1 MESVKTG
8 KTNKVGKNTE
18 MAHTKTNKETHFKQ
32 VSAITNRI
40 RSIGG
45 IFTKIAKKVREL
57 VKKHP
62 KKSSAALVVLT
73 PVACKRAKELDDK
86 VQDKSKQAEK
96 ENKINWWKYSGL
108 TIATSLLLA
117 ACSAGDIDKQ
127 IELEQEKQK
136 TEQEKKEAENARDR
150 ANKSEIELEQ
160 ERQKT
165 NKSGIELANSQIKA
179 EQERQKTEQEKQK
192 ANKSEIE
199 LEQQKQKTINT
210 QRDLIK
216 EQKDFI
222 KETEQNCQ
230 EKHGQLFIKRA
241 RIKTG
246 ITTGI
251 AIEIE
256 AECKTPKPTKTN
268 QTPIQPKHLPNSK
281 HPHSQRGSKAQELI
295 AYLLFEQKDFIIET
309 EQKCQEK
316 HNQFFIKKAGIKG
329 GAIEVEAE
337 CKTPKPTKTNQ
348 TPIQPKHLPN
358 SKQPHSQRGSK
369 AQELIAYLQKEL
381 ESLPYS
387 QKAIAKQVDFYKPS
401 SIAYLELDPRDFKV
415 TEEWQNENLKIRSKA
430 QAKMLE
436 MRKPQANLSPSQSF
450 LFVQRIFADI
460 NKEIEAAAN
469 TEKKAEKVGYG
480 YSKRV

>member
-18 MAHTKTNKETHFKQ
+18 MTNTKTNKKTHFKQ
-32 VSAITNRI
+32 VSAIINTL

-45 IFTKIAKKVREL
+45 FFTKIVKKVREL
-57 VKKHP
+57 IKKHP
-62 KKSSAALVVLT
+62 EKSSAALVVLT
-73 PVACKRAKELDDK
+73 HVACKKAKELDDK

-96 ENKINWWKYSGL
+96 ENQINWWKYSGL

-117 ACSAGDIDKQ
+117 ACSTGDIDKQ

-136 TEQEKKEAENARDR
+136 ANKSGIELEQEKQKANKSGIELEQERQKTEQEKQK

-230 EKHGQLFIKRA
+230 EKHGQLFIKKA

-256 AECKTPKPTKTN
+256 AECKTPKP
-268 QTPIQPKHLPNSK
+268 
-281 HPHSQRGSKAQELI
+281 A
-295 AYLLFEQKDFIIET
+295 
-309 EQKCQEK
+309 
-316 HNQFFIKKAGIKG
+316 
-329 GAIEVEAE
+329 
-337 CKTPKPTKTNQ
+337 KTNQ

-358 SKQPHSQRGSK
+358 SKQPRSQRGSK

-415 TEEWQNENLKIRSKA
+415 TEEWQKENLKIRSKA

-436 MRKPQANLSPSQSF
+436 MRNPQAHLPTSQSL
-450 LFVQRIFADI
+450 LFVQKIFADI
-460 NKEIEAAAN
+460 NKEIKAVAN
-469 TEKKAEKVGYG
+469 TEKKAEKAGYG

>member
-1 MESVKTG
+1 MESV
-8 KTNKVGKNTE
+8 KTNKVGKNAET
-18 MAHTKTNKETHFKQ
+18 ANAKANKETHFKQ
-32 VSAITNRI
+32 ASAITNTL

-45 IFTKIAKKVREL
+45 FFTKIMKRVREL

-62 KKSSAALVVLT
+62 EKSSAALVVLT
-73 PVACKRAKELDDK
+73 HVACKKAKELDDK

-96 ENKINWWKYSGL
+96 ENQINWWKYSGL

-136 TEQEKKEAENARDR
+136 TEQEQQKTEQEKQK
-150 ANKSEIELEQ
+150 ANKSGIELEQ

-165 NKSGIELANSQIKA
+165 EQERQKTNKSEIELANSQIKV
-179 EQERQKTEQEKQK
+179 EQEKQK

-230 EKHGQLFIKRA
+230 EKHGQLFIKKA

-251 AIEIE
+251 
-256 AECKTPKPTKTN
+256 
-268 QTPIQPKHLPNSK
+268 
-281 HPHSQRGSKAQELI
+281 
-295 AYLLFEQKDFIIET
+295 
-309 EQKCQEK
+309 
-316 HNQFFIKKAGIKG
+316 
-329 GAIEVEAE
+329 AIEVEAE

-358 SKQPHSQRGSK
+358 SKQPRSQRGSK

-387 QKAIAKQVDFYKPS
+387 QKAIAKQVNFYRPS
-401 SIAYLELDPRDFKV
+401 SIAYLELDPRDFKI

-436 MRKPQANLSPSQSF
+436 MRSLKPDPQAHLSTSQSL
-450 LFVQRIFADI
+450 LFIQKIFADVS
-460 NKEIEAAAN
+460 KEIKVVAN
-469 TEKKAEKVGYG
+469 TEKKAEKAGYG
-480 YSKRV
+480 YSKRM

>member
-1 MESVKTG
+1 MESG

-18 MAHTKTNKETHFKQ
+18 IANTKANKETHFKQ
-32 VSAITNRI
+32 VSAITNTL

-45 IFTKIAKKVREL
+45 FFTKIVKKVREL
-57 VKKHP
+57 IKKHP
-62 KKSSAALVVLT
+62 EKSSAALVVLT
-73 PVACKRAKELDDK
+73 HVACKKAKELDDK

-96 ENKINWWKYSGL
+96 ENQINWWKYSGL

-117 ACSAGDIDKQ
+117 ACSTGDIDKQ

-136 TEQEKKEAENARDR
+136 ANKSGIELEQEGQKTEQEKQK

-199 LEQQKQKTINT
+199 LERQKQKTINT

-230 EKHGQLFIKRA
+230 EKHGQLFIKKT

-256 AECKTPKPTKTN
+256 AECKTPKPAKTN
-268 QTPIQPKHLPNSK
+268 PYP
-281 HPHSQRGSKAQELI
+281 A
-295 AYLLFEQKDFIIET
+295 
-309 EQKCQEK
+309 
-316 HNQFFIKKAGIKG
+316 
-329 GAIEVEAE
+329 
-337 CKTPKPTKTNQ
+337 KTP
-348 TPIQPKHLPN
+348 
-358 SKQPHSQRGSK
+358 SK
-369 AQELIAYLQKEL
+369 L
-381 ESLPYS
+381 
-387 QKAIAKQVDFYKPS
+387 
-401 SIAYLELDPRDFKV
+401 
-415 TEEWQNENLKIRSKA
+415 
-430 QAKMLE
+430 
-436 MRKPQANLSPSQSF
+436 
-450 LFVQRIFADI
+450 
-460 NKEIEAAAN
+460 
-469 TEKKAEKVGYG
+469 
-480 YSKRV
+480 

>member
-18 MAHTKTNKETHFKQ
+18 TADTKANKETHFKQ
-32 VSAITNRI
+32 ASTITNTL

-45 IFTKIAKKVREL
+45 FFTKIAKKVREL

-62 KKSSAALVVLT
+62 KKSKVALVVLT
-73 PVACKRAKELDDK
+73 HAACKKAKELDDK

-96 ENKINWWKYSGL
+96 ENQINWWKYSGL

-127 IELEQEKQK
+127 IELEQEKQEANKSGIELEQERQK
-136 TEQEKKEAENARDR
+136 TEQEKQK

-230 EKHGQLFIKRA
+230 EKHGQLFIKKT

-281 HPHSQRGSKAQELI
+281 
-295 AYLLFEQKDFIIET
+295 
-309 EQKCQEK
+309 
-316 HNQFFIKKAGIKG
+316 
-329 GAIEVEAE
+329 
-337 CKTPKPTKTNQ
+337 
-348 TPIQPKHLPN
+348 QPR
-358 SKQPHSQRGSK
+358 SQRGSK

-401 SIAYLELDPRDFKV
+401 SIAYLELDPRDFNV
-415 TEEWQNENLKIRSKA
+415 TEEWQKENLKIRSKA

-436 MRKPQANLSPSQSF
+436 MRDLKPSNLSTSQSL
-450 LFVQRIFADI
+450 LFVQKIFADV
-460 NKEIEAAAN
+460 NKEIKAVAN
-469 TEKKAEKVGYG
+469 TEKKVEKAGYG
-480 YSKRV
+480 YSKRM

>member
-18 MAHTKTNKETHFKQ
+18 TADTKANKKTHFKQ
-32 VSAITNRI
+32 ANAITNII

-45 IFTKIAKKVREL
+45 FFTKIMKRVREL

-62 KKSSAALVVLT
+62 EKSSAALVVLT
-73 PVACKRAKELDDK
+73 HVACKKAKELDDK

-96 ENKINWWKYSGL
+96 ENQINWWKYSGL

-117 ACSAGDIDKQ
+117 ACSVGDTDKQ
-127 IELEQEKQK
+127 IELEQEKKEANKSGIELEQERQK
-136 TEQEKKEAENARDR
+136 TEQERQKT
-150 ANKSEIELEQ
+150 NKSEIELEQ

-192 ANKSEIE
+192 ANKSGIE
-199 LEQQKQKTINT
+199 LEQEKQKT
-210 QRDLIK
+210 IK
-216 EQKDFI
+216 EQKDLVN
-222 KETEQNCQ
+222 KAEQNCQ
-230 EKHGQLFIKRA
+230 E
-241 RIKTG
+241 
-246 ITTGI
+246 
-251 AIEIE
+251 
-256 AECKTPKPTKTN
+256 N
-268 QTPIQPKHLPNSK
+268 
-281 HPHSQRGSKAQELI
+281 
-295 AYLLFEQKDFIIET
+295 
-309 EQKCQEK
+309 
-316 HNQFFIKKAGIKG
+316 HNQFFIKKVGIKG
-329 GAIEVEAE
+329 GIAIEVEAE
-337 CKTPKPTKTNQ
+337 CKTPKPAKTNQ

-358 SKQPHSQRGSK
+358 SKQPRSQRGSK

-436 MRKPQANLSPSQSF
+436 MRNPQAHLPTSQSL
-450 LFVQRIFADI
+450 LFVQKIFADV
-460 NKEIEAAAN
+460 NKEIEAVAN
-469 TEKKAEKVGYG
+469 TEKKAEKAGYG

>member
-1 MESVKTG
+1 MKSVKTG

-32 VSAITNRI
+32 VGTITNRI

-57 VKKHP
+57 IKKHP
-62 KKSSAALVVLT
+62 EKSSAALVVLT
-73 PVACKRAKELDDK
+73 HVACKKAKELDDK

-96 ENKINWWKYSGL
+96 ENQINWWKYSGL

-117 ACSAGDIDKQ
+117 ACNAGDIDKQ
-127 IELEQEKQK
+127 IEL
-136 TEQEKKEAENARDR
+136 EQEKKEAENARDR
-150 ANKSEIELEQ
+150 ANKSGIELEQEEQKTNKSGIELEQ

-165 NKSGIELANSQIKA
+165 EQEKQKTNKSEIELANSQIKA
-179 EQERQKTEQEKQK
+179 EQE
-192 ANKSEIE
+192 
-199 LEQQKQKTINT
+199 KQKTINT
-210 QRDLIK
+210 QRDLVK

-222 KETEQNCQ
+222 KDLEQNCK
-230 EKHGQLFIKRA
+230 EKHGQFFIEKGG
-241 RIKTG
+241 IKAGIGG
-246 ITTGI
+246 IT
-251 AIEIE
+251 IE
-256 AECKTPKPTKTN
+256 AEAKCKTPKP
-268 QTPIQPKHLPNSK
+268 
-281 HPHSQRGSKAQELI
+281 A
-295 AYLLFEQKDFIIET
+295 
-309 EQKCQEK
+309 
-316 HNQFFIKKAGIKG
+316 
-329 GAIEVEAE
+329 
-337 CKTPKPTKTNQ
+337 KTNQ

-358 SKQPHSQRGSK
+358 SKQPRSQRGSK

-436 MRKPQANLSPSQSF
+436 MRNPQANLSPSQSL
-450 LFVQRIFADI
+450 LFVQKIFADV
-460 NKEIEAAAN
+460 NKEIEASAN
-469 TEKKAEKVGYG
+469 TGKKAEKVGYG
-480 YSKRV
+480 YSKRM

>member
-1 MESVKTG
+1 MKSLKTG
-8 KTNKVGKNTE
+8 KTNKVSKNTE
-18 MAHTKTNKETHFKQ
+18 TANTKTNKETHFKQ
-32 VSAITNRI
+32 VSVITNTL

-45 IFTKIAKKVREL
+45 FFTKIVKKVREL
-57 VKKHP
+57 IKKHP
-62 KKSSAALVVLT
+62 EKSSAALVVLT
-73 PVACKRAKELDDK
+73 HIACKKAKELDDK

-117 ACSAGDIDKQ
+117 ACSVGDIDKQ

-136 TEQEKKEAENARDR
+136 ANKSGIELEQERQKTEQEKQK

-210 QRDLIK
+210 QRDLVK

-222 KETEQNCQ
+222 KETEQNCK
-230 EKHGQLFIKRA
+230 ENHGQFL
-241 RIKTG
+241 
-246 ITTGI
+246 
-251 AIEIE
+251 IE
-256 AECKTPKPTKTN
+256 KGGT
-268 QTPIQPKHLPNSK
+268 
-281 HPHSQRGSKAQELI
+281 
-295 AYLLFEQKDFIIET
+295 
-309 EQKCQEK
+309 
-316 HNQFFIKKAGIKG
+316 KAGIG
-329 GAIEVEAE
+329 GITIEVEAE
-337 CKTPKPTKTNQ
+337 CKTPKPAKTNQ

-387 QKAIAKQVDFYKPS
+387 QKAIAKQVNFYRPS

-415 TEEWQNENLKIRSKA
+415 TEEWQKENLKIRSKA

-436 MRKPQANLSPSQSF
+436 MRNPQAHLSASQSL
-450 LFVQRIFADI
+450 LFVQKIFADV
-460 NKEIEAAAN
+460 NKEIKVAAN
-469 TEKKAEKVGYG
+469 TEKKAEKAGYG
-480 YSKRV
+480 YSKRM

>member
-1 MESVKTG
+1 MESVKTR

-18 MAHTKTNKETHFKQ
+18 VANTKTSKETHFKQ
-32 VSAITNRI
+32 VSAITNTL

-45 IFTKIAKKVREL
+45 IFTQIVKKVREL
-57 VKKHP
+57 FKKHP
-62 KKSSAALVVLT
+62 KKSKVALVILT
-73 PVACKRAKELDDK
+73 HVACKRAKELDDK

-127 IELEQEKQK
+127 IELEQERQK
-136 TEQEKKEAENARDR
+136 
-150 ANKSEIELEQ
+150 ANKSGIELEQ

-179 EQERQKTEQEKQK
+179 EQERQKTEQERQK
-192 ANKSEIE
+192 TNKSGIELEQQRQKTEQERQKTNKSEIE
-199 LEQQKQKTINT
+199 LANSQIKAEQEKQKTINT

-230 EKHGQLFIKRA
+230 EKHGQLFIKRT

-256 AECKTPKPTKTN
+256 AECKTPKP
-268 QTPIQPKHLPNSK
+268 
-281 HPHSQRGSKAQELI
+281 A
-295 AYLLFEQKDFIIET
+295 
-309 EQKCQEK
+309 
-316 HNQFFIKKAGIKG
+316 
-329 GAIEVEAE
+329 
-337 CKTPKPTKTNQ
+337 KTNQ

-358 SKQPHSQRGSK
+358 SKQPRSQRGSK

-387 QKAIAKQVDFYKPS
+387 QKAIAKQVNFYRPS

-436 MRKPQANLSPSQSF
+436 MRNVKPDPQAHLSTSQSF
-450 LFVQRIFADI
+450 SILQKIFTDI
-460 NKEIEAAAN
+460 NKEIKVVAN
-469 TEKKAEKVGYG
+469 TEKKVEKAGYG
-480 YSKRV
+480 YSKRM

>member
-1 MESVKTG
+1 MESG
-8 KTNKVGKNTE
+8 KTNKVGKNAET
-18 MAHTKTNKETHFKQ
+18 ANTKASKETHFKQ
-32 VSAITNRI
+32 VSAITNTL

-45 IFTKIAKKVREL
+45 FFTKIMKRVREL

-62 KKSSAALVVLT
+62 KKSNAALVVLT
-73 PVACKRAKELDDK
+73 HAACKRAKELDDK

-96 ENKINWWKYSGL
+96 ENQINWWKYSGL

-117 ACSAGDIDKQ
+117 ACNVGDIDKQ

-136 TEQEKKEAENARDR
+136 ANKSGIELEQERQKTEQEKQK

-230 EKHGQLFIKRA
+230 EKHGQLFIKKA

-281 HPHSQRGSKAQELI
+281 QPRSQRGSKAQE
-295 AYLLFEQKDFIIET
+295 F
-309 EQKCQEK
+309 
-316 HNQFFIKKAGIKG
+316 
-329 GAIEVEAE
+329 
-337 CKTPKPTKTNQ
+337 
-348 TPIQPKHLPN
+348 
-358 SKQPHSQRGSK
+358 
-369 AQELIAYLQKEL
+369 IAYLQKEL

-387 QKAIAKQVDFYKPS
+387 QKAIAKQVNFYKPS

-415 TEEWQNENLKIRSKA
+415 AEEWQNENLKIRSKA

-436 MRKPQANLSPSQSF
+436 MRNPQAHLSTSQS
-450 LFVQRIFADI
+450 LSIIQNIVADI
-460 NKEIEAAAN
+460 NKEIEVVAN
-469 TEKKAEKVGYG
+469 TEKKAEKTGYG
-480 YSKRV
+480 YSKRM

>member
-8 KTNKVGKNTE
+8 KTNKVGKNAET
-18 MAHTKTNKETHFKQ
+18 ANTKANKETHFKQ
-32 VSAITNRI
+32 VSVITNTL

-45 IFTKIAKKVREL
+45 FFTKIMKRVREL

-62 KKSSAALVVLT
+62 KKSNAALVVLT
-73 PVACKRAKELDDK
+73 HVACKKAKELDDK

-96 ENKINWWKYSGL
+96 ENQINWWKYSGL

-117 ACSAGDIDKQ
+117 ACSVGDIDKQ

-136 TEQEKKEAENARDR
+136 ANKSGIELEQERQKTEQEKQK

-210 QRDLIK
+210 QRDLVK
-216 EQKDFI
+216 EQKDLV
-222 KETEQNCQ
+222 KEQKDLVKKAEQNCKENHSQ
-230 EKHGQLFIKRA
+230 FFIKKLG
-241 RIKTG
+241 IKG
-246 ITTGI
+246 GI
-251 AIEIE
+251 AIEVE
-256 AECKTPKPTKTN
+256 AECKTPKPAKTN
-268 QTPIQPKHLPNSK
+268 Q
-281 HPHSQRGSKAQELI
+281 
-295 AYLLFEQKDFIIET
+295 
-309 EQKCQEK
+309 
-316 HNQFFIKKAGIKG
+316 
-329 GAIEVEAE
+329 
-337 CKTPKPTKTNQ
+337 TPKPTKTNQ

-387 QKAIAKQVDFYKPS
+387 QKAIAKQVDFYRPS

-436 MRKPQANLSPSQSF
+436 MRNVKPYPQAHLSTSQSL
-450 LFVQRIFADI
+450 LFVQKIFADI
-460 NKEIEAAAN
+460 N
-469 TEKKAEKVGYG
+469 
-480 YSKRV
+480 